1 MTTSEEAADSSR
13 DRGYRITRERLSDGS
28 HLAELRANAPPG
40 QYFRSDEEIDAC
52 LRRTLDARPKGDV
65 WVFGYGSLMW
75 NPAFNFVEQKVA
87 VVHGWHRRFCLWMRA
102 GRGAPDNPGLMLA
115 LDRGGCCRGLAF
127 RLAPDEVEH
136 ELLLLWRREMLS
148 GSYEAR
154 WLTALSPDRPITAVT
169 FVVNRRHSRYAGAL
183 PLDQVAQHIATARG
197 RLGSCA
203 EYLHE
208 TVDHLRALGF
218 RDESLDRIVKRVPP
232 RADKPVPAGIQIN
245 RETVRA

>member
-1 MTTSEEAADSSR
+1 MTTSEEAADPSK

-28 HLAELRANAPPG
+28 HLAQLRANAPPG
-40 QYFRSDEEIDAC
+40 YNFRSDEEIDAC
-52 LRRTLDARPKGDV
+52 LRRTLAQRPKGDV

-87 VVHGWHRRFCLWMRA
+87 VVHGWHRRFCLWMRG

-127 RLAPDEVEH
+127 RVDEKEVEH

-148 GSYEAR
+148 GSYDAR
-154 WLTALSPDRPITAVT
+154 WLTAQTSDGPLTAVT
-169 FVVNRRHSRYAGAL
+169 FCANRRHSRYAGAL
-183 PLDQVAQHIATARG
+183 PLEKVAHHIAVARG
-197 RLGSCA
+197 PLGSCA

-218 RDESLDRIVKRVPP
+218 RDESLDRIVKRVPK
-232 RADKPVPAGIQIN
+232 AAAKPVPAVI
-245 RETVRA
+245 RTAEKEVA